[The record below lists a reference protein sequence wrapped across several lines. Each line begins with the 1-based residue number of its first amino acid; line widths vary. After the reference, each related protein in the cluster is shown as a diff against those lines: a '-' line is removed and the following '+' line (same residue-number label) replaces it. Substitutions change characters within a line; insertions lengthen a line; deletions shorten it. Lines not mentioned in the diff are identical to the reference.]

1 MMFMQY
7 QLQMTNPINDNLID
21 SEIHILACLME
32 SYTKQYEMNAYVM
45 EESSSNK
52 EGILTKI
59 WNAIKSIFQLIGKCL
74 KSIFQKFSKPNQHAK
89 KINHIV
95 EHTDP
100 EKMKKMLEYMQ
111 DPDFAKA
118 VEAAYQQKHPKKAE
132 QVNESALITI
142 PDHLST
148 VQQYGM
154 LNNAITVGQKGFKH
168 SKNEHRKG
176 EAATRT
182 ISDVIMTFGRYSANI
197 IVWAS
202 PAFTANIIT
211 YIPVVLGLDLA
222 FKVLGTALND
232 VNERVS
238 RTPPDISQLSNVE
251 ADYIMRCKSLLK
263 NIAGGKIPDEEVVNE
278 AFNTSS

>member
-1 MMFMQY
+1 MQY

-100 EKMKKMLEYMQ
+100 EKNEKDAGIYARSRFCKSSRSGL
-111 DPDFAKA
+111 PTKTS
-118 VEAAYQQKHPKKAE
+118 QK
-132 QVNESALITI
+132 
-142 PDHLST
+142 
-148 VQQYGM
+148 
-154 LNNAITVGQKGFKH
+154 
-168 SKNEHRKG
+168 
-176 EAATRT
+176 
-182 ISDVIMTFGRYSANI
+182 
-197 IVWAS
+197 
-202 PAFTANIIT
+202 
-211 YIPVVLGLDLA
+211 
-222 FKVLGTALND
+222 
-232 VNERVS
+232 S
-238 RTPPDISQLSNVE
+238 RTGE
-251 ADYIMRCKSLLK
+251 
-263 NIAGGKIPDEEVVNE
+263 
-278 AFNTSS
+278 